1 MGKVHVSLRLMSDAK
16 SPDQIFVELGV
27 PADNSWRKGDRRG
40 KTSLIEKEN
49 GYEFRSDQPGDIS
62 LEEQVHSLLHRLAPI
77 ASKIRAIGCEDVQ
90 LTCVV
95 YALRMPS
102 INFSSS
108 AIDILS
114 RLGASIDVDLYVEEG
129 NWEE

>member
-1 MGKVHVSLRLMSDAK
+1 MGKVHVSLRLLSGEK

-27 PADNSWRKGDRRG
+27 PADNSWRTGERRG

-49 GYEFRSDQPGDIS
+49 GYEFRSGQPGDIS
-62 LEEQVHSLLHRLAPI
+62 LEEQVHSLLHRLEPI
-77 ASKIRAIGCEDVQ
+77 ASKVRSIGCEVVQ

-95 YALRMPS
+95 YASRMPS
-102 INFSSS
+102 IHFSSS
-108 AIDILS
+108 AIEMLD